1 MESNIRT
8 LMSST
13 STLFD
18 WHVSECTCK
27 DSKLW
32 TFMCDQVNWLER
44 VEKLNTW
51 RKGGVERQ
59 NTCWGLSVI
68 RKHTCT
74 SSVQINTSWF
84 GPNWRPY
91 EENAPKCT
99 SVSSILTPTATETE
113 LCQNVIK
120 APNVRTRT
128 SVSSRLGQFFAG
140 CDCARCDKQKLELD
154 SDTTCS

>member
-18 WHVSECTCK
+18 GHVSECTGK
-27 DSKLW
+27 DRCLSVIKWIGLKGWKSW
-32 TFMCDQVNWLER
+32 THEER
-44 VEKLNTW
+44 EAWKD
-51 RKGGVERQ
+51 K

-99 SVSSILTPTATETE
+99 SVSSILTPTATETD
-113 LCQNVIK
+113 LCQNVIT
-120 APNVRTRT
+120 APNMRTRT